1 MGGNRVEAVDDK
13 LPIPLLSSYN
23 MGCFHLSHRIVLA
36 PMTRLRSYNFVAQTH
51 AVLYYSQRTTKG
63 GFLIC
68 EGSGIS
74 DTAQGYPHTPGIWRK
89 DQIEAWKPIVKAVHE
104 KGDFQPNGNPPVSC
118 TDKLIQ
124 SDVRIGESDGAFFSQ
139 PHRLTVEEISQVVDD
154 FRVAA
159 KHAIEAVRPSWGPL
173 YSNYCD
179 WPCSAPSLSINI
191 TEFRLRWGRDS
202 WSKRLPNRSIHERP
216 SKRQADE
223 YGGSIEN
230 RCRFPLEIV
239 KAVAQEIGA
248 QRVGIRL
255 SPFADYNDCGDSNPD
270 ALGLYMAEALN
281 KYNILYCHVIE
292 PRMIT
297 QFEEDI
303 TESSLLAMRKVFK
316 GTFIVAGGYNRDD
329 GNEVK
334 ARGGADLVAFG
345 RLFLANPDLPTRFE
359 LNSGLNKYDRNTFYT
374 HDPVVGYTDY
384 PFLDINS

>member
-1 MGGNRVEAVDDK
+1 MGENRVEAVDDK

-36 PMTRLRSYNFVAQTH
+36 PMTRLRSYTFVAQTH

-159 KHAIEAVRPSWGPL
+159 KHAIEAGFDGVEIHGANGYL
-173 YSNYCD
+173 IDQFMKDQVN
-179 WPCSAPSLSINI
+179 
-191 TEFRLRWGRDS
+191 
-202 WSKRLPNRSIHERP
+202 NR
-216 SKRQADE
+216 ADE

-239 KAVAQEIGA
+239 KAVAQEIGP

-255 SPFADYNDCGDSNPD
+255 SPYAHYNDCGDSNPD
-270 ALGLYMAEALN
+270 ALSLYMAEALN

-329 GNEVK
+329 GNEVI